1 MSTAGATVHWH
12 GYPVANAFDGVA
24 GVTQD
29 ACGPGEEFHADIAMT
44 QPGTYWYHT
53 HQRGSE
59 GVVRGLYGT
68 LVVEPESGP
77 TEDVDITLPVHT
89 LSGQI
94 VLGTSD
100 VLEERVVA
108 PGDSVRL
115 RLINTDQTPHTFA
128 VQGAPFRVVAIDGT
142 DVASALLDE
151 RSLVIP
157 AGGRLD
163 VVLEMPD
170 TPVRVGVAAA
180 RERGYGARAPRGR
193 RHPGTDRA
201 TDRVRSLGRPRRS
214 RFGGGGAAFRR
225 RDRDLTRH
233 STAGT
238 SMSSAR
244 SCSTGFR
251 ASCRACRTTATP
263 STAVCTRTSIRR
275 SSTSATP

>member
-1 MSTAGATVHWH
+1 MSGPGETLEVSLRAQQQTIELPSGRTVEAWTFGELAGPAIVAQVGDTLDVHFTNDDVAGGATVHWH

-29 ACGPGEEFHADIAMT
+29 VVRPGEEFDADIALT

-100 VLEERVVA
+100 VLEERVIV

-142 DVASALLDE
+142 DVASVLLEE

-180 RERGYGARAPRGR
+180 RERGYGARARARGTTS
-193 RHPGTDRA
+193 RH
-201 TDRVRSLGRPRRS
+201 
-214 RFGGGGAAFRR
+214 
-225 RDRDLTRH
+225 
-233 STAGT
+233 
-238 SMSSAR
+238 
-244 SCSTGFR
+244 
-251 ASCRACRTTATP
+251 
-263 STAVCTRTSIRR
+263 
-275 SSTSATP
+275 